1 MFTFESDE
9 MTALWPND
17 SITFTFYLKFS
28 NSIQGVSK
36 KMRRSVCLISPVTSS
51 LHSWDIF
58 QMKGD
63 IHSFV
68 LSTSSLLY
76 DIGEPR
82 YKQNK
87 TGYQILRIRYLSI
100 FDNLE
105 YLQSYWWSLKTK
117 IGQIHKEHSNNIHWR
132 LNFLP
137 QQDKLFQLEKTEGQS
152 EQWRKTSDQS
162 LWKTYGKLME
172 SGVFR
177 KKYL

>member
-1 MFTFESDE
+1 
-9 MTALWPND
+9 MTHDVVRNNIYWTILSEIVPY
-17 SITFTFYLKFS
+17 YL
-28 NSIQGVSK
+28 QGVSK
-36 KMRRSVCLISPVTSS
+36 KMRRSVCLISPATSS

-132 LNFLP
+132 LNSYNLLSFNCTTWDFNT
-137 QQDKLFQLEKTEGQS
+137 Q
-152 EQWRKTSDQS
+152 TSP
-162 LWKTYGKLME
+162 LLH
-172 SGVFR
+172 
-177 KKYL
+177 